1 MLSLTEKG
9 LVMTERGKETMQFLF
24 QGPNLDN

>member
-9 LVMTERGKETMQFLF
+9 LVMTERGKETMEFSC
-24 QGPNLDN
+24 QGSDVDN

>member
-9 LVMTERGKETMQFLF
+9 SIMTERGKETMKLLC
-24 QGPNLDN
+24 QGPDLNN